1 MNKVEAYIEQLNNM
15 KDWDGF
21 LLSESGLPGPRSNLE
36 LIQAVAQTGSEDT
49 FLRYLTYNKDM
60 APTNSKEEF
69 LAACGTVGLGKLIV
83 DGKKEYLSTLRNQSS
98 DSRWRIRESVAMA
111 LQIYGESNMDELINS
126 MAEWSL
132 GSCLEKRAVA
142 AALCEPK
149 LLSDKEQVVKVL
161 KLLHNITEA
170 ISEIK
175 DRKDEGFVALKKGMG
190 YCWSVAI
197 VAAPEAGKKLFEVWI
212 NSNDKDIRWI
222 VKENLKKNR
231 LLKMD
236 ESWVIECRKV
246 HDFK

>member
-1 MNKVEAYIEQLNNM
+1 MNKVEAYIEQLNSMN
-15 KDWDGF
+15 DWDEF

-49 FLRYLTYNKDM
+49 FLRYLTYKKDM

-83 DGKKEYLSTLRNQSS
+83 DGEKGYLSTLRNLAS

-149 LLSDKEQVVKVL
+149 LLLNKEQAVKVL
-161 KLLHNITEA
+161 KILHNITEA

-175 DRKDEGFVALKKGMG
+175 DRKDEGFVVLKKGMG

-197 VAAPEAGKKLFEVWI
+197 VAAPEVGRKLFEQWI
-212 NSNDKDIRWI
+212 NNEDKDIRWI
-222 VKENLKKNR
+222 LKENLKKNR
-231 LLKMD
+231 LTKMD
-236 ESWVIECRKV
+236 ESWVIECRKI
-246 HDFK
+246 FELK